1 MSVAASVAP
10 PTAADLLWPA
20 LAATTVRLLAAGI
33 LTWPHPLVLLAA
45 AALPL
50 ALRRLPARRADARDG
65 ALFTLALLAVAAP
78 LPTATWLALPC
89 FAGIAWR
96 GMPLAALLL
105 AGLAAD
111 GLLRGS
117 PGQIAFVPVVASEA
131 WITAQLATICGT
143 PATASGALVQLPAG
157 QSMLVLHG
165 CSALSLAVPTVLGA
179 LTLPL
184 LVHGASHPTWRGP
197 ALALASMLAL
207 NTLRLLAMA
216 LSPGVHD
223 WLHTDQG
230 EILLECVFSL
240 PPLTALLPERRCAA
254 SR

>member
-1 MSVAASVAP
+1 MSVAASLAR
-10 PTAADLLWPA
+10 PTAADLLWPV
-20 LAATTVRLLAAGI
+20 LAATTVRLLATGI
-33 LTWPHPLVLLAA
+33 LAWPSPLVILAA

-50 ALRRLPARRADARDG
+50 ALRHLPARPADMRDG
-65 ALFTLALLAVAAP
+65 GFFTLALLAVAAP

-89 FAGIAWR
+89 IAAIAWR

-111 GLLRGS
+111 GLLRG
-117 PGQIAFVPVVASEA
+117 PLGQIAFVPVVASEA
-131 WITAQLATICGT
+131 WITAQLAALCGT
-143 PATASGALVQLPAG
+143 PATASGALVLLPAG
-157 QSMLVLHG
+157 QTMLILHG

-179 LTLPL
+179 LALPL
-184 LVHGASHPTWRGP
+184 LVHGATHPTWRGP
-197 ALALASMLAL
+197 ARALAAMLAL

-223 WLHTDQG
+223 WLHTEQG
-230 EILLECVFSL
+230 AILLECVFSL
-240 PPLTALLPERRCAA
+240 PPLAVLLPERRCAA